1 MAFKLPKTFIG
12 YTNIKFVIKELIK
25 MYSNQPSFFDRKKI
39 NEGIAFYAAIS
50 MDLCYVYSH
59 RHTLSSSEALFHVGT
74 LLAISGYHLN
84 ETQKEKKTNG
94 SISSSDSSTI
104 TQTTTTENSIQENK
118 TPNA

>member
-39 NEGIAFYAAIS
+39 NEGIAFYAAIC

-59 RHTLSSSEALFHVGT
+59 RHSLSSSEALFHVGT

-84 ETQKEKKTNG
+84 EIQKEKKINGGNNGNGTNTDNG
-94 SISSSDSSTI
+94 NDN
-104 TQTTTTENSIQENK
+104 QPAQ
-118 TPNA
+118 